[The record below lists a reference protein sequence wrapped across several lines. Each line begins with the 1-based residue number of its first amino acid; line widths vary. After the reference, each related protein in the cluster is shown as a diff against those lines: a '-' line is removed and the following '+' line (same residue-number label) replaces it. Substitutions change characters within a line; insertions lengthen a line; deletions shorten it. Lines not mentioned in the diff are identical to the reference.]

1 MHPQSFNFIYD
12 MIFLLYSNFL
22 GRFCGKEKIL
32 TIANIT
38 GTQRTGA
45 RPGAPREIHELRH
58 CVAEHRCAPQPLVQ
72 GHQGLQAPQA
82 WGEEESDPS
91 PTYPPSCLMRGFCD
105 RRYERDA
112 CVLPHKCNRG

>member
-1 MHPQSFNFIYD
+1 MI
-12 MIFLLYSNFL
+12 IFLHSYFL
-22 GRFCGKEKIL
+22 GRFCGQKKIL
-32 TIANIT
+32 TIANIA